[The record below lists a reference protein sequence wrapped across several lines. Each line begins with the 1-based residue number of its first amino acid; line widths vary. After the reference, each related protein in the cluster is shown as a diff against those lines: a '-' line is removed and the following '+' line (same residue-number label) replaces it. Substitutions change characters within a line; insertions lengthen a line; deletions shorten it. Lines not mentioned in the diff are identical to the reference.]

1 MLLLLQLLLLRTN
14 MQHLI
19 AGVKLLGMGA
29 SFKKVEIIKSNL
41 RVIAQ
46 HKDTV
51 KEQQRLLDM
60 DPNLFV
66 IIPGVTVPVAAS
78 T

>member
-1 MLLLLQLLLLRTN
+1 
-14 MQHLI
+14 
-19 AGVKLLGMGA
+19 MGA

-41 RVIAQ
+41 RAIAQ

-51 KEQQRLLDM
+51 KQQQRLLDM

-66 IIPGVTVPVAAS
+66 MIPGVPVAAS